1 MARKAARDKAKAEL
15 KKKARARVEFDREWT
30 QARRGFLALEE
41 RRTSHTATQAD
52 MEELQRL
59 RQKLA
64 RMAAKRPSSY
74 DIPAVAPVRRP
85 TPKSG
90 VRRVVPG
97 GSPGLGK
104 RA

>member
-15 KKKARARVEFDREWT
+15 NKKIQARFEFDREWT
-30 QARRGFLALEE
+30 QARTRFLELEA
-41 RRTSHTATQAD
+41 RRTSRTATQAD
-52 MEELQRL
+52 IEELQRL

-74 DIPAVAPVRRP
+74 DTPSVTIARRP
-85 TPKSG
+85 APKSG

-97 GSPGLGK
+97 GAPGLGK